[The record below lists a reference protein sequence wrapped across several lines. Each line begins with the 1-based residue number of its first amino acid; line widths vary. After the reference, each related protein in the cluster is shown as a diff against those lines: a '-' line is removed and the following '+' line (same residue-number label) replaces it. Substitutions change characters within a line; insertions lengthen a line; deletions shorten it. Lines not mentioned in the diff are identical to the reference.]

1 MRKIIQ
7 PCGFHCIK
15 INDLGVTLQN
25 QVILENINLHIHCG
39 SLNAIIGKNGAG
51 KSTLIRA
58 ILDDIPHTGQIE
70 FKDTKDGKMQ
80 KLQIGYVPQSIN
92 IEKNTPVS
100 VYDLIASYKGKYP
113 VFFPKTKKLYKKI
126 KDALTIFEAEDLID
140 KQVCNL
146 SGGEL
151 QRVLLS
157 MAIMDK
163 PNLLLL
169 DEPVSGIDR
178 NGMELFYKTMEY
190 LKNHYDL
197 AIILISHDL
206 DYVAEYADHVVLLD
220 TRILTQGSVKEVFA
234 SQEFERVFSTGNKE
248 NWMNKEEKDD

>member
-1 MRKIIQ
+1 MKKIIN

-15 INDLGVTLQN
+15 INHLGVAFGE
-25 QVILENINLHIHCG
+25 QVILDDVNLHIHCG

-70 FKDTKDGKMQ
+70 FKDTKDGHMQ
-80 KLQIGYVPQSIN
+80 KLKIGYVPQSIN

-100 VYDLIASYKGKYP
+100 VYDLIASYHYNYP
-113 VFFPKTKKLYKKI
+113 VFLPKSKKI
-126 KDALTIFEAEDLID
+126 QKEIIKTLEVFEAADLID

-146 SGGEL
+146 SGGQL

-157 MAIMDK
+157 MAIMDE

-169 DEPVSGIDR
+169 DEPVSGIDQ
-178 NGMELFYKTMEY
+178 NGMELFFKTMDY
-190 LKNHYDL
+190 LKRNYDL
-197 AIILISHDL
+197 SIILISHDL
-206 DYVAEYADHVVLLD
+206 DYVAKYADHVVLLD
-220 TRILTQGSVKEVFA
+220 TTVVKQGNVKEVFE
-234 SQEFERVFSTGNKE
+234 SKEFERIFSAGEE
-248 NWMNKEEKDD
+248 NWIRKEED